1 MEQRFKFTIFTN
13 FPLIRGFFGSSGAGV
28 GSWWWSHCRYR
39 SLVSLV
45 GFS

>member
-28 GSWWWSHCRYR
+28 GSVVVV
-39 SLVSLV
+39 VSL
-45 GFS
+45 SLS